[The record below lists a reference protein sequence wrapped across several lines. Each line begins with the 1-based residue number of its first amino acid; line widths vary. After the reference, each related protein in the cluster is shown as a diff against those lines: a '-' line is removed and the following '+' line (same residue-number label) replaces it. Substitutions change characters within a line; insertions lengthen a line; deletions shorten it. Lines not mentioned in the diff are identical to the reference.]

1 MMLTKEVIQQA
12 VPANVKNAI
21 TDDVVNTLNNIV
33 TDPVFADQ
41 YRQNFLSYTG
51 VMREG
56 KFKIEDYMSA
66 VMYVSYKLMGDS
78 NLEAYGKT
86 FPQRYQAL
94 LAKGTSSKDIAAY
107 VSAYNKGK
115 LVNLIMEQ
123 SLVPSWVLNQH
134 LYQEAL
140 SVQAHLMNNAVS
152 EKVRTEAANS
162 ILVNLKKPEA
172 LKAQISMEMKDNSGM
187 NELKNALQGL
197 AAQQRELIQNGVE
210 VKQIAA
216 STLVEGEARDVT
228 DD

>member
-172 LKAQISMEMKDNSGM
+172 LKAQISMEMADNSGM

>member
-172 LKAQISMEMKDNSGM
+172 LKAQISMEMTDNSGM